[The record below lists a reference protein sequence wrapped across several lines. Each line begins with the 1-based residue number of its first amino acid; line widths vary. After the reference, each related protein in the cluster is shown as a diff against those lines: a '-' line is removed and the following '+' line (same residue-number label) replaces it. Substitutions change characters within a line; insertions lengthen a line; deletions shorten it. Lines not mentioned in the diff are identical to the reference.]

1 MGKSKKGF
9 TLLELLMVVIIIA
22 ILASIAL
29 PAYLKATEKSR
40 STEALQILGQ
50 IRSSENRYK
59 AMSAAG
65 VYTANVDDL
74 DVYDSTA
81 KGVVQTR
88 SWGNYGG
95 PAAGSNL
102 NLTAASAKLTRK
114 GGIYDTAILGM
125 QHVNGALCG
134 NYAVLT
140 GLDTGAPA
148 ACP

>member
-1 MGKSKKGF
+1 MGKSKGF

-50 IRSSENRYK
+50 IRASEGRYK

-65 VYTANVDDL
+65 NYTANAADL
-74 DVYDSTA
+74 DVVDTSAAGT
-81 KGVVQTR
+81 VTTR

-95 PAAGSNL
+95 NTAG
-102 NLTAASAKLTRK
+102 LTLSVTSASLKRA
-114 GGIYDTAILGM
+114 GGIYANQALGM
-125 QHVNGALCG
+125 RHDNGALCG
-134 NYAVLT
+134 AYAVSS
-140 GLDTGAPA
+140 GLDTGAA
-148 ACP
+148 NACP

>member
-1 MGKSKKGF
+1 MRKSKGF

-50 IRSSENRYK
+50 IRASENRYK

-65 VYTANVDDL
+65 AYSANQDDL
-74 DVYDSTA
+74 DVVDTTA

-95 PAAGSNL
+95 PPAGSNL
-102 NLTAASAKLTRK
+102 NVTITSAKLTRK

-125 QHVNGALCG
+125 LHNTGALCG
-134 NYAVLT
+134 NYAVVT
-140 GLDTGAPA
+140 GLDSSAV